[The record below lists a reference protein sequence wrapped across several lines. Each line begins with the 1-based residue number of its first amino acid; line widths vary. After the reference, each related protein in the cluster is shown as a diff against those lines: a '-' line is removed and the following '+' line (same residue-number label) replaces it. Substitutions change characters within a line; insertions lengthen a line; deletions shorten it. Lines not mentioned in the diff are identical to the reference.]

1 MFMNVES
8 LVVVECQSIA
18 SCLKGKIVGMNVY
31 SRVIFPVNSQTL
43 IILGSLLIVI
53 GLAWTWFHSIPL
65 GRLPGDI
72 VIEKDNFRLYFPI
85 TTMVIASA
93 VISVLFWL
101 FRH

>member
-1 MFMNVES
+1 MWKVLLLLN
-8 LVVVECQSIA
+8 A
-18 SCLKGKIVGMNVY
+18 SRLLAVLKGKIVGMNVY

>member
-1 MFMNVES
+1 MWKVLLLLN
-8 LVVVECQSIA
+8 A
-18 SCLKGKIVGMNVY
+18 SRLLAVLKGIIVGMNVY

>member
-1 MFMNVES
+1 MWKVLLLLN
-8 LVVVECQSIA
+8 A
-18 SCLKGKIVGMNVY
+18 SRLLAVLKGKIVGMNVY

-93 VISVLFWL
+93 VISVLIWL